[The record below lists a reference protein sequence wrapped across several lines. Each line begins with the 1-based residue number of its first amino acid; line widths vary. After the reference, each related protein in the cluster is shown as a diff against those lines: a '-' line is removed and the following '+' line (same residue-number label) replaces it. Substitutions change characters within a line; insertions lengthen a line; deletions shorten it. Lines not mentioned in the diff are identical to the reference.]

1 MYRPEEDT
9 VPTVAFPPEEPLTS
23 QVTPVLL
30 VPETEALNCC
40 DCPTCRL
47 SLVGEIET
55 VTGGGGAVTL
65 TLALAEA
72 DG

>member
-1 MYRPEEDT
+1 MYRPEEET
-9 VPTVAFPPEEPLTS
+9 IPTVEFPPEKPLTS
-23 QVTPVLL
+23 HVTAVLL
-30 VPETEALNCC
+30 VPETDAVNCC
-40 DCPTCRL
+40 DCPVCKL

-72 DG
+72 EG